1 MIYNLIIT
9 KKKTKKTNISY
20 LVVSGVMNLNGDFD
34 FASLYGRICVD
45 GGGDA
50 RDMVA
55 AWW

>member
-9 KKKTKKTNISY
+9 KKKKKTNISY

-34 FASLYGRICVD
+34 FASLYGRVCVD
-45 GGGDA
+45 GGGDV

-55 AWW
+55 AWR